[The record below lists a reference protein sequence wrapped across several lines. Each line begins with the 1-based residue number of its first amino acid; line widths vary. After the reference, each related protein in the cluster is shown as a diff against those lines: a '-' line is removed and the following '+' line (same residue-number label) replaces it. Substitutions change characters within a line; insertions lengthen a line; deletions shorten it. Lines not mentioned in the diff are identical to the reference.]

1 MVRVPR
7 GWPSERMER
16 KITEYFASLLQLF
29 LVYGALFV
37 VGCAFFIIGQTVWTL
52 TTTYHE
58 YWFMPFIPLFI
69 FAKLLAITN
78 PEQPFIKP
86 YVLKQ
91 QLKYQLPTY
100 PVHEDHKSSSIS
112 SLTSSSLS
120 SSDYE

>member
-7 GWPSERMER
+7 GWPSEQMER
-16 KITEYFASLLQLF
+16 KIKEYLASLLQLL
-29 LVYGALFV
+29 LVYGALFIV
-37 VGCAFFIIGQTVWTL
+37 VGVFCVIGQTVWTL

-69 FAKLLAITN
+69 FAKRLAITN

-100 PVHEDHKSSSIS
+100 PVHEDHTSSSIS
-112 SLTSSSLS
+112 SLSSSTLS

>member
-7 GWPSERMER
+7 GWPSAQMER
-16 KITEYFASLLQLF
+16 KIKEYLASLLRLF
-29 LVYGALFV
+29 LVYGALFF
-37 VGCAFFIIGQTVWTL
+37 VGGVFFIIGQTVWTL

-58 YWFMPFIPLFI
+58 YWFLPFIPLFM

-91 QLKYQLPTY
+91 QPKYQLPTY
-100 PVHEDHKSSSIS
+100 PVHEDHTSSSIS

>member
-1 MVRVPR
+1 
-7 GWPSERMER
+7 MER
-16 KITEYFASLLQLF
+16 KIKEYFAALLQLI
-29 LVYGALFV
+29 LIYGTLFTVAGVLFV
-37 VGCAFFIIGQTVWTL
+37 IGQTVWTV

-69 FAKLLAITN
+69 FAKLLASKN

-112 SLTSSSLS
+112 SLSSSSLS